1 MWLFIFVLLV
11 KGYFPEPVYKR
22 YILFSLQRFNLGK
35 SSSQNMAHTCTLR
48 HIIWLCSNDATKIII
63 CPILDKSSSF
73 SFFFEILNETI
84 LYQSVM
90 MKTNYIFEALGVHRY
105 LTVTTNN
112 SYITVV

>member
-35 SSSQNMAHTCTLR
+35 SSSQNMAHTCTLY

-73 SFFFEILNETI
+73 FFKF
-84 LYQSVM
+84 
-90 MKTNYIFEALGVHRY
+90 
-105 LTVTTNN
+105 
-112 SYITVV
+112 

>member
-22 YILFSLQRFNLGK
+22 YILVSLQRFNLGK
-35 SSSQNMAHTCTLR
+35 SSSQNMAHTCTLY

-73 SFFFEILNETI
+73 FFNFKQNNIISISDYENELYLWSFGGTLQFNCDN
-84 LYQSVM
+84 
-90 MKTNYIFEALGVHRY
+90 K
-105 LTVTTNN
+105 
-112 SYITVV
+112 

>member
-35 SSSQNMAHTCTLR
+35 SSSQNMAHTCTLY

-73 SFFFEILNETI
+73 FFLILNKTI
-84 LYQSVM
+84 FYQLVI
-90 MKTNYIFEALGVHRY
+90 MKTNYISEALGVHCY
-105 LTVTTNN
+105 LTVTANN